1 MRPRVNGIARATLVL
16 VATGMAAFALHPCS
30 AAHAASAASQDD
42 ATVPSAPAAWSA
54 RLDGPVEWQRV
65 APLGQLLVK
74 TSRSLSGLDPVQGR
88 VLWSQTTLGPLT
100 QDRFEVIEGT
110 SLVVLSDGQAKPRVV
125 VLDSV
130 DGHVVFDSRA
140 AGVEQV
146 LSRHYLP
153 QSRALVLF
161 GFSTGDPATTM
172 FLADVDS
179 GTLRWRNNKLVESQG
194 KMARF
199 AAFLQKA
206 MNASGIV
213 GEPVEI
219 TPDTFVFAS
228 NNETFAVRTK
238 TGDIVWRAPNPHDTK
253 AARFDV
259 SDKAPGL
266 VFVGSETAMSTTS
279 SFGSGTHVSTGS
291 TGSEEILYTET
302 MARRIADG
310 TAVWPKGVRVKGG
323 LNDVIFTDQGIILS
337 PRTTGKGKILLCDYK
352 TGESTWGRKGKG
364 IEIQG
369 GIINHDWTPAGLVLT
384 TGYDSA
390 WTNKGTEY
398 FLTLIDP
405 KTGDLRFEEPLRL
418 RGRITSTKMIPAGLL
433 FTTTSEVNVLDL
445 KSGRPL
451 LGDGV
456 RSDDSLVAT
465 SSGRTLFAY
474 AAKEGT
480 LHRLDLDRGT
490 LETLSKEAAT
500 LEEDEAPMGIEV
512 DGDRITVISS
522 QNVIAWKTDGTLLFH
537 AYHRSPGLPGLQQAL
552 LRAEQFRTGMAAAA
566 AGMGAVTF
574 ASASQAS
581 SPGSVERAV
590 TATAATS
597 YAEGSA
603 QLAHLSARYGEAA
616 RTRFKATA
624 VSPDFVF
631 MMVKRSQG
639 NVGLARVSKET
650 GRMDAVID
658 LGRDREPVY
667 DVDAIANLIYY
678 RSAPDTV
685 SAYRF

>member
-1 MRPRVNGIARATLVL
+1 MRSHRVIACSALVL
-16 VATGMAAFALHPCS
+16 AFAPL
-30 AAHAASAASQDD
+30 AALALASQDD
-42 ATVPSAPAAWSA
+42 ATVPAAPAAWSV

-65 APLGQLLVK
+65 APMGQVLVK
-74 TSRSLSGLDPVQGR
+74 TSRSLSGLDPLRGR
-88 VLWSQTTLGPLT
+88 VLWTQTTLGPLT
-100 QDRFEVIEGT
+100 EDRFEVIAGT

-130 DGHVVFDSRA
+130 DGKVVFDSRA

-146 LSRHYLP
+146 LGRHYLP

-161 GFSTGDPATTM
+161 GFSEGDPATTM
-172 FLADVDS
+172 YLADVDS
-179 GTLRWRNNKLVESQG
+179 GALRWKNNKLVESQG

-213 GEPVEI
+213 GAPVEI

-228 NNETFAVRTK
+228 NSETFAVRMR
-238 TGDIVWRAPNPHDTK
+238 TGDIAWRAPNPHDTRG
-253 AARFDV
+253 ARFDV
-259 SDKAPGL
+259 SDKAPGV
-266 VFVGSETAMSTTS
+266 VFVGVETAMSTSS
-279 SFGSGTHVSTGS
+279 SFGSGHSSLS

-302 MARRIADG
+302 MAHRISDG
-310 TAVWPKGVRVKGG
+310 AALWPKAVRVKGG
-323 LNDVIFTDQGIILS
+323 LNDVIFADAGIILS
-337 PRTTGKGKILLCDYK
+337 PRTTGKGKILLCDYR
-352 TGESTWGRKGKG
+352 TGESTWGKKGKG

-398 FLTLIDP
+398 YLTLIDP
-405 KTGDLRFEEPLRL
+405 KSGDLRFDEPLRL

-433 FTTTSEVNVLDL
+433 YTTTSEVNVLDL
-445 KSGRPL
+445 KTGQPVL
-451 LGDGV
+451 KDGV
-456 RSDDSLVAT
+456 RSDELLVT
-465 SSGRTLFAY
+465 TTSGRTLYAY

-490 LETLSKEAAT
+490 LETISKQAAP
-500 LEEDEAPMGIEV
+500 LEEDDAPMGIEV
-512 DGDRITVISS
+512 DGARVTVVSS

-552 LRAEQFRTGMAAAA
+552 LRAEQFRAGMAAAA

-574 ASASQAS
+574 ASAAQAS
-581 SPGSVERAV
+581 SPGSAERAV

-603 QLAHLSARYGEAA
+603 HLAHLSARYGEAA

-631 MMVKRSQG
+631 MIVKRSRG
-639 NVGLARVSKET
+639 TCGLARVSKET
-650 GRMDAVID
+650 GRMEAVID
-658 LGRDREPVY
+658 LGGDRQPVY
-667 DVDAIANLIYY
+667 DVDAVANLVYY